1 MPRNLFFSK
10 LYVNKFLL
18 LIIVLKIV
26 ELKLVGGFENFRENI
41 KKSKRE

>member
-1 MPRNLFFSK
+1 MLRNLFFSK
-10 LYVNKFLL
+10 LDVNKFLV

-26 ELKLVGGFENFRENI
+26 ELKLVGGFKNIRENI